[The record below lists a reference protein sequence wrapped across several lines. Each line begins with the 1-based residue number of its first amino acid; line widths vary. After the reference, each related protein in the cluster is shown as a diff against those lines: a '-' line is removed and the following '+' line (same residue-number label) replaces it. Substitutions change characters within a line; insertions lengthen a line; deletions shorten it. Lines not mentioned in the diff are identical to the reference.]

1 LKSAAEIDTER
12 LVREAK
18 SSKHNEAYQR
28 LWERDGMRIGAGAQ
42 FTAQGKIV
50 FILEVVIP
58 FCSGS
63 QVDLDRIEGKLEV
76 LKGLEEV
83 GFSLTCQDDMSFS
96 CELVIR
102 KDDLEGAYERAVS
115 LLDRL

>member
-1 LKSAAEIDTER
+1 MGSTAEIDTER

-18 SSKHNEAYQR
+18 KSKHKEAYQR

-50 FILEVVIP
+50 FILEAVIP

-63 QVDLDRIEGKLEV
+63 QMDLEQMEGKLGA
-76 LKGLEEV
+76 LKCLEEA
-83 GFSLTCQDDMSFS
+83 GFFLTCQDDMSFS
-96 CELVIR
+96 CELVTR
-102 KDDLEGAYERAVS
+102 RDTLEGAYERTAS
-115 LLDRL
+115 ILAKL

>member
-1 LKSAAEIDTER
+1 LRSAAEIDTER
-12 LVREAK
+12 LVREAE

-28 LWERDGMRIGAGAQ
+28 LWERNGMRIGAGAQ

-50 FILEVVIP
+50 FFLEAVVP

-63 QVDLDRIEGKLEV
+63 QVDLDRMEGKLEA
-76 LKGLEEV
+76 LKGLEEA

-102 KDDLEGAYERAVS
+102 KDDLEGMYERAVS
-115 LLDRL
+115 LLEQL